1 MAQAEINNHPQ
12 DKTETDNHS
21 QDNSPIDPQ
30 TDRLG
35 YANFAQ
41 YLANSICN
49 MSFAQGFAIALY
61 GTWGSGKSTMLDFV
75 VHYLNQKPDEERPI
89 IVPFNP
95 WLFSG
100 SQDVTKR
107 FFEQLQD
114 ILSKTT
120 SVPKGLKERIA
131 DFANVVAEIPLP
143 YAQAGK
149 AVATLFDDEQK
160 DASEIKEDVERTLL
174 QEDRRIIITID
185 DIDRLAVEDIKQIF
199 RILKAIPNFN
209 NVIYLLAFDKKVV
222 IRALAESQEISGE
235 AYLEKIIQVAFELPT
250 PDKAS
255 FQRLLFE
262 KLESVIADNPKHLFE
277 PTYWRKVYYQGI
289 DHFITNLLDIIRLIN
304 NLCVTYA
311 AVKGEVNSVD
321 FIAIESLRVFCP
333 TMYNIIRTNK
343 NAFVGELNF
352 TEEELKN
359 LHNSWIAQLEDEDKP
374 TVKNLLLCLFP
385 RLEVVWGDGS
395 YDGKQESKW
404 HKQMRVCCPEIFPNY
419 FRLAFS
425 ESKLAQTRA
434 KDVLAVADDAE
445 EFGEKLIELSL
456 EKRPD
461 GTTQV
466 RAFLEMLDDNIEK
479 EIPVENISTV
489 VQALFDVG
497 DQLICPEDEPTTIF
511 DFSNKMRISRLI
523 SQLLSKLEEPERF
536 QLLKAASSQGKA
548 LSIIVNQVETLAEQQ
563 TQFDSDT
570 LILEE
575 VCLISPQHLEEIT
588 EIVAKR
594 QQEKEEDEESES
606 Q

>member
-1 MAQAEINNHPQ
+1 MAQAETNNHPQ
-12 DKTETDNHS
+12 DKTETDNHP
-21 QDNSPIDPQ
+21 QEINPIDPQ

-49 MSFAQGFAIALY
+49 MSFAEGFAIAIY
-61 GTWGSGKSTMLDFV
+61 GTWGSGKSTILDFV

-100 SQDVTKR
+100 SQDVTRR

-120 SVPKGLKERIA
+120 SVPKGLRERIA

-149 AVATLFDDEQK
+149 AVATLFDDQQK
-160 DASEIKEDVERTLL
+160 DASEIKEEVERTLL
-174 QEDRRIIITID
+174 KEDRRIIITID
-185 DIDRLAVEDIKQIF
+185 DLDRLAVEDIKQIF

-250 PDKAS
+250 PDRTS
-255 FQRLLFE
+255 FRRLLFE

-277 PTYWRKVYYQGI
+277 PTYWRSVYYQGI
-289 DHFITNLLDIIRLIN
+289 DHFITNLRDIIHLTN

-333 TMYNIIRTNK
+333 IMYEIIRKNK
-343 NAFVGELNF
+343 NAFLGDLSF
-352 TEEELKN
+352 TEKELKN
-359 LHNSWIAQLEDEDKP
+359 LHNSWIAQLQDEDKQ

-385 RLEVVWGDGS
+385 KLEVVWGDGS
-395 YDGKQESKW
+395 YDRKLESKW
-404 HKQMRVCCPEIFPNY
+404 HEQMRVCCPEIFPNY

-425 ESKLAQTRA
+425 ESKLSQTRA
-434 KDVLAVADDAE
+434 EDVLSLADDAE
-445 EFGEKLIELSL
+445 AFGEKLIELSL

-466 RAFLEMLDDNIEK
+466 RAFLEILDDKIDEETPIES
-479 EIPVENISTV
+479 ISTI

-497 DQLICPEDEPTTIF
+497 DQLMCPEDEPTTIF
-511 DFSNKMRISRLI
+511 DFSNKMRISRII

-536 QLLKAASSQGKA
+536 KLLKAASSQGKA
-548 LSIIVNQVETLAEQQ
+548 LSIIVNQVEILSEQQ
-563 TQFDSDT
+563 SQSDSDI
-570 LILEE
+570 LFLEE
-575 VCLISPQHLEEIT
+575 PFLISPQHLEELT

-594 QQEKEEDEESES
+594 QEEKEEDEESDS
-606 Q
+606 K